1 MTVVLPS
8 VSTAGSRRITA
19 RRRAI
24 RATPMASVIVTAA
37 GQPLRDGADRQRDR
51 GGEHLDRV
59 LPPQQDPD
67 GEGDRGQTRGCRRS
81 AIVLNPASFCVSGVA
96 SVSAAP
102 TSRWISPSS
111 VSAPVA
117 TTIPAP
123 LPVVTR
129 VPE

>member
-1 MTVVLPS
+1 MPTV
-8 VSTAGSRRITA
+8 RI
-19 RRRAI
+19 
-24 RATPMASVIVTAA
+24 
-37 GQPLRDGADRQRDR
+37 L
-51 GGEHLDRV
+51 
-59 LPPQQDPD
+59 
-67 GEGDRGQTRGCRRS
+67 
-81 AIVLNPASFCVSGVA
+81 LNPASLCVSGVA
-96 SVSAAP
+96 RISAAP